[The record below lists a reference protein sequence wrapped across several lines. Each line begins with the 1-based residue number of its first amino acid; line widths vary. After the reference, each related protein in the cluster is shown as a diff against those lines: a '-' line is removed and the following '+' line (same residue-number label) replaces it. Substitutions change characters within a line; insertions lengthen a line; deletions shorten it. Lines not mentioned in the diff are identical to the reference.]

1 MIILKIKNI
10 ELNIEELLK
19 EKNVIGSMHSL
30 RENNLFLSD
39 EQIEILNKYKIN
51 YQEYTTLSSLIYAID
66 ERLSFEEIDEL
77 EDIASMLSEY
87 RYYNEVNK

>member
-51 YQEYTTLSSLIYAID
+51 YQEYTTLSSLIYVID

>member
-19 EKNVIGSMHSL
+19 EKSVIGSMHSL

-39 EQIEILNKYKIN
+39 EQIEVLNKYKIN
-51 YQEYTTLSSLIYAID
+51 YQEYTTVSSLIYAID

-87 RYYNEVNK
+87 QYYNEVNK